1 MEDKQFRISA
11 TFNGDEIAAIVNA
24 LNYYAYNA
32 PYMYDEKYNIAMS
45 ALEKILEA
53 AEYGEI

>member
-1 MEDKQFRISA
+1 MEDKLFRIDEPFTEEEVA
-11 TFNGDEIAAIVNA
+11 TIVSA

-32 PYMYDEKYNIAMS
+32 PNMDEEKYDFAMS

>member
-1 MEDKQFRISA
+1 MEDKLFRIDEPFTEEEVA
-11 TFNGDEIAAIVNA
+11 TIVSA

-32 PYMYDEKYNIAMS
+32 PHMDDEKYNIAMS

>member
-1 MEDKQFRISA
+1 MSDKYFRITQHFTEEEMSS
-11 TFNGDEIAAIVNA
+11 IVSA

-32 PYMYDEKYNIAMS
+32 PHMDEERYNFAMS

>member
-1 MEDKQFRISA
+1 MFDKYFRITQYFTEEEMAS
-11 TFNGDEIAAIVNA
+11 IISA

-32 PYMYDEKYNIAMS
+32 PHMDEERYDFAMS

>member
-1 MEDKQFRISA
+1 MSS
-11 TFNGDEIAAIVNA
+11 IVSA

-32 PYMYDEKYNIAMS
+32 PHMDEERYNFAMS